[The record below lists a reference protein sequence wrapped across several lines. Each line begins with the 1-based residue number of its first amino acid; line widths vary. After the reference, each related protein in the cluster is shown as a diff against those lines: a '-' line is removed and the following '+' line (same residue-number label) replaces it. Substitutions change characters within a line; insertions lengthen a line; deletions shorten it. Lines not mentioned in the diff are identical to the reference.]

1 MATTALADSIEQARN
16 SIAASLDSMRSER
29 VRSDFSSSFLARGA
43 AESAASAD
51 DWMRSCDERLA
62 ATPPDD
68 APTPAVVASSELPR
82 RPVSPQSAAHYL
94 RRVDAAKPAARKWTP

>member
-1 MATTALADSIEQARN
+1 MASTHLADTIEQARN

-62 ATPPDD
+62 A
-68 APTPAVVASSELPR
+68 PR

-94 RRVDAAKPAARKWTP
+94 RRADAAKPAARKWTP

>member
-1 MATTALADSIEQARN
+1 MATAHLADTIEQARN

-62 ATPPDD
+62 AMP
-68 APTPAVVASSELPR
+68 PAVVASAEIPR
-82 RPVSPQSAAHYL
+82 RPISPQSAAHYL
-94 RRVDAAKPAARKWTP
+94 RRADAAKPAVRMWTP

>member
-1 MATTALADSIEQARN
+1 MASTDLADTIEQARN

-51 DWMRSCDERLA
+51 DWMRLGPA
-62 ATPPDD
+62 PPD
-68 APTPAVVASSELPR
+68 L
-82 RPVSPQSAAHYL
+82 PQSAAHYL
-94 RRVDAAKPAARKWTP
+94 WRADAAGGAEVDSQVL